1 MDDVEISS
9 TSQDY
14 LKAIW
19 AAQEWGGAPISA
31 TALAARFAVT
41 TATVSDTVKRLAAN
55 GLVVHE
61 PYKAITLTADGEHH
75 AVRMVR
81 RHRLIETF
89 LVTSLG
95 YAWNEVHDEAE
106 RLEHAVSDV
115 LVDRID
121 ALLGH
126 PDRDPHGDPIPSAAG
141 ALAYPDDVVPLASA
155 PPGRY
160 RITRV
165 SDADPDRLG
174 YFLERGLL
182 PDAVITVAERDE
194 QGGTVIVEIP
204 EQPALALAAPAGDA
218 VLLVA
223 DRSAGDE
230 SRA

>member
-1 MDDVEISS
+1 MEISA

-19 AAQEWGGAPISA
+19 TAREWGGQPIST

-61 PYKAITLTADGEHH
+61 PYKAISLTREGERH

-95 YAWNEVHDEAE
+95 YAWDEVHDEAE
-106 RLEHAVSDV
+106 RLEHAVSDE
-115 LVDRID
+115 LIDRID
-121 ALLGH
+121 ILLGH
-126 PDRDPHGDPIPSAAG
+126 PHRDPHGDPIPSPGG
-141 ALAYPDDVVPLASA
+141 ALDYPRDVVALAA
-155 PPGRY
+155 ATPGRY
-160 RITRV
+160 RITRI

-174 YFLERGLL
+174 YLQARGLL
-182 PDAVITVAERDE
+182 PDAIITVTERDE
-194 QGGTVIVEIP
+194 QGGTVIVQTAD
-204 EQPALALAAPAGDA
+204 QPNLALAAPTSDA

-223 DRSAGDE
+223 ED
-230 SRA
+230 